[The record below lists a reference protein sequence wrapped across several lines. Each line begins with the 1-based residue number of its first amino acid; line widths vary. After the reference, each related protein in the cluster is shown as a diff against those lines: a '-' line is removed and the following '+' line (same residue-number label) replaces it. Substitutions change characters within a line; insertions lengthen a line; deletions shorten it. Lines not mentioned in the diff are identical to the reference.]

1 MCAAL
6 LLCSICHWAFSQ
18 SSDSLAFPRFLID
31 VEIRPRAEFRDNYI
45 FSANDTLLPDF
56 HISQRNRI
64 TLHYI
69 RRKTTILVAFQEIH
83 LWAKSGIPSSVAN
96 IGAYELYLESR
107 LNDNLSFRIGRQ
119 GVSLDNGRIFSDAP
133 WAQQSRAHEGIRI
146 MYKQKSLSNDFFALT
161 TRNDSPRFDPRFS
174 PVSSH
179 QYKWLLVHY
188 LKYRPSPLVAI
199 TSLNSIDF
207 FESSSSGEKYT
218 RITTGGRI
226 EAEKGKFYGT
236 LSAYAQFGKNAQLK
250 QIHAYYLQPECR
262 ITAGKS
268 VLRLGAEILSGDHPQ
283 INSRLTGSFDVL
295 YGVAWKFMGN
305 MNLFTRFPE
314 DVGGKGLINPYL
326 FAIHSFN
333 HRLSVRADFH
343 FFFTQ
348 YPRLS
353 QSSDNYLGF
362 ENDLSAKY
370 KPSKNLEI
378 NYGFSYLIPPKRA
391 GLLPKIR
398 DVNKPALWSY
408 LMVSYR
414 FAVKT
419 GKSTS

>member
-1 MCAAL
+1 MCAVL
-6 LLCSICHWAFSQ
+6 LLCGICHWTFSQ
-18 SSDSLAFPRFLID
+18 SSDSSGFPKFWID
-31 VEIRPRAEFRDNYI
+31 IEIRPRAEFRGNYI

-64 TLHYI
+64 TLNYI
-69 RRKTTILVAFQEIH
+69 RRKTTMLAAFQEIH
-83 LWAKSGIPSSVAN
+83 LWARSGAPSSVAN
-96 IGAYELYLESR
+96 IGAYELYVESR

-133 WAQQSRAHEGIRI
+133 WAQQGRSHEGLRM
-146 MYKQKSLSNDFFALT
+146 MYKNKGFSSDLFALAA
-161 TRNDSPRFDPRFS
+161 RDYSRHFDPRYS

-179 QYKWLLVHY
+179 QYEALLIHHF
-188 LKYRPSPLVAI
+188 KYRPNALMTI
-199 TSLNSIDF
+199 TGLNSVDF
-207 FESSSSGEKYT
+207 FKNSSLSERYA
-218 RITTGGRI
+218 RFTTGGRI
-226 EAEKGKFYGT
+226 ELEKGDFYGT
-236 LSAYAQFGKNAQLK
+236 LNGYYQFGKNAQLK
-250 QIHAYYLQPECR
+250 QIHAFYLQPECR

-283 INSRLTGSFDVL
+283 INNRLTGSFDVL

-314 DVGGKGLINPYL
+314 DVSGKGLINPYL
-326 FAIHSFN
+326 FAIHNFN
-333 HRLSVRADFH
+333 PRLSVRSDIH
-343 FFFTQ
+343 LFFTQ

-370 KPSKNLEI
+370 KPLKNLEI
-378 NYGFSYLIPPKRA
+378 NYGFSYLIPQKRA
-391 GLLPKIR
+391 GLLPKVR
-398 DVNKPALWSY
+398 DVSKPALWSY
-408 LMVSYR
+408 LMISYR

-419 GKSTS
+419 GKASG

>member
-1 MCAAL
+1 MCAVL
-6 LLCSICHWAFSQ
+6 LLCGICHWTFSQ
-18 SSDSLAFPRFLID
+18 NSDSLGFPKFWID
-31 VEIRPRAEFRDNYI
+31 VEIRPRAEYRDNYI

-64 TLHYI
+64 TLNYI
-69 RRKTTILVAFQEIH
+69 RRKTTLLATFQEIH
-83 LWAKSGIPSSVAN
+83 LWAKSGTPSSVAN

-146 MYKQKSLSNDFFALT
+146 MYKMKSVANDFFALA
-161 TRNDSPRFDPRFS
+161 TRNYSASFDPRFS

-179 QYKWLLVHY
+179 QYKLLLVHH
-188 LKYRPSPLVAI
+188 LKYKPNPFVTI
-199 TSLNSIDF
+199 TGLNSVDF
-207 FESSSSGEKYT
+207 FESSSSGKRYT
-218 RITTGGRI
+218 RITTGGRM

-236 LSAYAQFGKNAQLK
+236 LNAYYQFGKNAQLK
-250 QIHAYYLQPECR
+250 QIHAYYLQPEWR
-262 ITAGKS
+262 INLGKS
-268 VLRLGAEILSGDHPQ
+268 TIRLGAEILSGEPPQ
-283 INSRLTGSFDVL
+283 ISSRSTGSFDVL

-314 DVGGKGLINPYL
+314 DVSGKGLINPYL
-326 FAIHSFN
+326 FAIHSFSP
-333 HRLSVRADFH
+333 RLSVRADFH
-343 FFFTQ
+343 LFFTQ
-348 YPRLS
+348 YPRLG
-353 QSSDNYLGF
+353 QSSSNYLGF

-378 NYGFSYLIPPKRA
+378 NYGFSYLIPQNRV

-398 DVNKPALWSY
+398 DVNRPALWSY